1 MGKGGGGG
9 HTPYE
14 APDNLR
20 STQVM
25 SVIDAL
31 SEGPIEGPVN
41 GLQSVL
47 INQTP
52 VVDADGNVNAH
63 GVTVVYRV
71 GEQEQTALE
80 GFEGSGAE
88 TMLNA
93 EVKKSTPIT
102 RTITSQE
109 LDRLRLTFGV
119 SSLIAGNDE
128 GDQLE
133 TSVNLYIQIQRNGAW
148 VTEKDVT
155 IQGKKTSQFLASI
168 IIDNLPPRP
177 FSIRMVRNTPDSTS
191 ARLQNK
197 TMWAS
202 YTEII
207 DLKQRYPN
215 TAVVGMRV
223 DAEQFGSQQV
233 TVNYHVRGRIV
244 RVPSNYDPIARTYT
258 GIWDGSFKPAYTN
271 NPAWCLLD
279 LLTHPRYGMGDRIG
293 MADVDI
299 WSLYAIAQYCDQS
312 VPDGFGGT
320 EPRMVCNAYLATQR
334 KAYDVL
340 ADFCSLMRCMPVW
353 DGQTMTFVQDRPAD
367 KVWTYSNSNVVEG
380 SFKYSFSAL
389 KDRHNAVEVRYVD
402 PQNGWKASV
411 ELVEDQAAIV
421 RYGRNLLKMEAFGC
435 TSRGQARRM
444 GLWVIQTELLE
455 TQTVDFMIG
464 AEGLRHLP
472 GDIIEICDN
481 DYAGIAVGG
490 RILDV
495 DTTSRTIALDRDIE
509 LPAGNS
515 AEMNLIGAD
524 GSPISVPVSALL
536 APNVVQLQTVPAGI
550 QAYGVWGLRLS
561 SMRRRLFRCVML
573 RENDDGTYAVTA
585 LQHVPEKESIVDN
598 GAHFEPLPGT
608 ENGVIPPAIQH
619 LSVSIGTGTDT
630 YQAVAQW
637 DTPRIVKG
645 CKFILRLTT
654 GAGTADDPTRLVT
667 SATISETQFSF
678 NALPR
683 GDYELTVRAMNGFGQ
698 QGAPT
703 STRFSIQVPEAPTS
717 IEVNP
722 GYFQITIIPH
732 QTYYHADVQY
742 EFWFSETR
750 IVNIAQVE
758 SLAQRLGIATYWVKD
773 GLKKL
778 ATDYYFYIRSVNQVG
793 KSAFVEAIGRVLSD
807 ASGVLDILKG
817 EITADQMTQAFLQGI
832 DNSLVSKEFNAALA
846 QSEAKVNQQLTTLGS
861 EVSGSKSQ
869 LQQLQQTVT
878 SGDNALSQ
886 QINNVNAQVGKN
898 TSAVQVVSKAQ
909 ADLKGNVD
917 AMWSMQVQATQDGKK
932 VIAGIQATAS
942 GGVAQVLILADRFA
956 VFNQSNGKESLPF
969 IIENGQVI
977 IDAAFLKRLY
987 AASITSSGNPP
998 TFSLTPEGHLTA
1010 KSADISGNVNA
1021 TSGKFS
1027 NVVIDST
1034 CDIKY
1039 LRAESIDGDITK
1051 TYVVNKNGTVT
1062 IPAQRFVRKMILPS
1076 VVAGTYGYTTQGG
1089 GSNPSDKWYSSTSM
1103 AEITVNGSRVGVV
1116 AGPSISTWSTGQF
1129 LNTGSVLYTIP
1140 ANTSITVGMNHK
1152 MTDYSTPSSFDYIN
1166 PMAVIFVFKE

>member
-20 STQVM
+20 STQVL

-31 SEGPIEGPVN
+31 GEGPIEGPVN

-71 GEQEQTALE
+71 GEQEQTALD
-80 GFEGSGAE
+80 GFEESGAE

-102 RTITSQE
+102 RTITSKE

-133 TSVNLYIQIQRNGAW
+133 TSVNLYIQIQRNGTW

-168 IIDNLPPRP
+168 VLDNLPPRP

-207 DLKQRYPN
+207 DLKQRYPS

-233 TVNYHVRGRIV
+233 TVNYHIRGRIV

-320 EPRMVCNAYLATQR
+320 EPRMACNAYLAAQR

-389 KDRHNAVEVRYVD
+389 KDRHNAVEVRYID
-402 PQNGWKASV
+402 PQNGWKTSV

-472 GDIIEICDN
+472 GDIIEVCDN

-490 RILDV
+490 RILDF
-495 DTTSRTIALDRDIE
+495 DTTSRTITLDRDIE
-509 LPAGNS
+509 LPAGGS

-524 GSPISVPVSALL
+524 GSPISVPVVDLL
-536 APNVVQLQTVPAGI
+536 APNLVRLQTVPAGI

-585 LQHVPEKESIVDN
+585 LQHVPEKEAIVDN

-619 LSVSIGTGTDT
+619 LSVSIGTGTDS

-637 DTPRIVKG
+637 DTPRVVKG

-654 GAGTADDPTRLVT
+654 GAGTAEDPTRLVT
-667 SATISETQFSF
+667 SATISEMQFSF

-742 EFWFSETR
+742 EFYFSEKR
-750 IVNIAQVE
+750 IIDVTQVE
-758 SLAQRLGIATYWVKD
+758 SLAMRLGLSTYWIKD
-773 GLKKL
+773 RLMKFGV
-778 ATDYYFYIRSVNQVG
+778 DYYFYVRSVNPIG
-793 KSAFVEAIGRVLSD
+793 KSNFVEAVGQVSND
-807 ASGVLDILKG
+807 ANGYLEFFKG
-817 EITADQMTQAFLQGI
+817 KITESYLG
-832 DNSLVSKEFNAALA
+832 KELLG
-846 QSEAKVNQQLTTLGS
+846 KVDLTT
-861 EVSGSKSQ
+861 
-869 LQQLQQTVT
+869 
-878 SGDNALSQ
+878 DNASRLTQFEKEWTDANNKWNAMWGVKIEQTKDGKHYVAGLGLSMEDTPEGKLSQ
-886 QINNVNAQVGKN
+886 FLVAANRIEFIDPANGNTTPMLVGY
-898 TSAVQVVSKAQ
+898 
-909 ADLKGNVD
+909 GNQLIMND
-917 AMWSMQVQATQDGKK
+917 
-932 VIAGIQATAS
+932 
-942 GGVAQVLILADRFA
+942 VL
-956 VFNQSNGKESLPF
+956 
-969 IIENGQVI
+969 
-977 IDAAFLKRLY
+977 LKRLY

-998 TFSLTPEGHLTA
+998 TFSVTPEGKLTVRN
-1010 KSADISGNVNA
+1010 ADISGKISA
-1021 TSGKFS
+1021 TSGAMS
-1027 NVVIDST
+1027 NVTIEENCRINGKLSANQIEGDIVKSVGKAFPLWDGYPSGKITVRIDDDQAFDRQVVIPPVLFNGDTDLDTKYRSWCRLTVKRNGSVIFNHEADETPGIFTSVIDMPASKGPINLEFIVSSRAINNYTPVAKISDLLVLIMKKST
-1034 CDIKY
+1034 
-1039 LRAESIDGDITK
+1039 
-1051 TYVVNKNGTVT
+1051 
-1062 IPAQRFVRKMILPS
+1062 
-1076 VVAGTYGYTTQGG
+1076 AGIQ
-1089 GSNPSDKWYSSTSM
+1089 
-1103 AEITVNGSRVGVV
+1103 
-1116 AGPSISTWSTGQF
+1116 IS
-1129 LNTGSVLYTIP
+1129 
-1140 ANTSITVGMNHK
+1140 
-1152 MTDYSTPSSFDYIN
+1152 
-1166 PMAVIFVFKE
+1166 